1 MRDKDKRYF
10 EGGNMMPKC
19 EIYNER
25 ITYIPQSTEVSVSYK
40 FKTISRKRF
49 IKLLISRKI
58 QRNVANELAK
68 YFLNKRGYYS
78 YIDLALFDTGML

>member
-1 MRDKDKRYF
+1 
-10 EGGNMMPKC
+10 MPKC

-78 YIDLALFDTGML
+78 YIDLALFDTGVL

>member
-1 MRDKDKRYF
+1 
-10 EGGNMMPKC
+10 MPKC

-25 ITYIPQSTEVSVSYK
+25 ITYIPQSTEVFVSYK

-78 YIDLALFDTGML
+78 YIDLALFDTGVL